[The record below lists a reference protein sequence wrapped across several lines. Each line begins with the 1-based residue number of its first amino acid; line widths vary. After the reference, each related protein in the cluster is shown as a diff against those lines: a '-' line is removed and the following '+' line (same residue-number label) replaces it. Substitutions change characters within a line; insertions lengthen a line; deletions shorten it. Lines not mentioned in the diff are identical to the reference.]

1 MASDDD
7 LALAAAPNLEVKGA
21 AGSCALSGL
30 LLVLTGVQILGVRWI
45 DEWMNYGRF
54 VFIALGVV
62 LFVLALRIYRG
73 DHRANLVA
81 LGVAGLAAAVG
92 AGWFFVT
99 FGSVLSLMNVA
110 AVGMTGLAT
119 LLCLFSLGRTK
130 KMDAARRRL
139 ADEGMSLGL

>member
-7 LALAAAPNLEVKGA
+7 LALAAPNLEVKGA

-73 DHRANLVA
+73 DTARTSSRSASQGSPPQSVQ
-81 LGVAGLAAAVG
+81 VG
-92 AGWFFVT
+92 
-99 FGSVLSLMNVA
+99 SS
-110 AVGMTGLAT
+110 
-119 LLCLFSLGRTK
+119 
-130 KMDAARRRL
+130 
-139 ADEGMSLGL
+139 